1 MPTPS
6 KFNQFTDDLIDGIH
20 DFDAPH
26 TFKIALTNSAP
37 SASNTQLSDI
47 TQITAANGYTAGG
60 NATTASTSTTG
71 GVAKVLFSDT
81 TFTASG
87 GTMGTF
93 RYAVLYNDT
102 STNDKLI
109 CWIDHGSTVSL
120 TTGNSFTVDFDG
132 SNGLFTVT

>member
-6 KFNQFTDDLIDGIH
+6 KFNQFSYDLIDGIH
-20 DFDAPH
+20 DFVTH
-26 TFKIALTNSAP
+26 SFKVALTNSAP

-47 TQITAANGYTAGG
+47 TQIANGNGYTTGGAGV
-60 NATTASTSTTG
+60 TVSTSTSSGT
-71 GVAKVLFSDT
+71 AKVLFSDA

-87 GTMGTF
+87 GTMATF

-120 TTGNSFTVDFDG
+120 ADGNLHTFDFDG
-132 SNGLFTVT
+132 TNGLFTLV